1 MNLPGRGAGS
11 KLLALI
17 AILALAAGSWGCP
30 HRRERAEAEIHRGQA
45 LLKLQNNA
53 LALQAFQQAIKLDP
67 DLAPADDGLGIS
79 FCRLGRL
86 PEARS
91 AFSRAKTLDPK
102 NPGYPFSLGICEAT
116 QGASGQEAALD
127 AFERAGRLDPKNAGI
142 QLQIGSTLQTL
153 GRHREAVAYF
163 QRALELDPKLF
174 AAYNNLGVSLS
185 VLGEFDRAVELYQQA
200 IKLHPELAGLSLY
213 SNLGVAFLY
222 QNNLPRAESAFTL
235 ETAINPD
242 HLPARLNLGNI
253 YAVQGRFPEAVREY
267 RRVLSLEPKN
277 RQARINLAIVY
288 ISLNQL
294 QPAQQTLLA
303 LLQDHPDDPA
313 GHYYLGQ
320 TYSLLGDH
328 TRANAE
334 FQRAQSLGFK
344 LEPPSPPPK
353 P

>member
-1 MNLPGRGAGS
+1 MNRHCRRTGS
-11 KLLALI
+11 KLLALTV
-17 AILALAAGSWGCP
+17 ILALGTGSRGCP
-30 HRRERAEAEIHRGQA
+30 HRRERAEAELHRGQA
-45 LLKLQNNA
+45 LLQLQDNT
-53 LALQAFQQAIKLDP
+53 LARQAFQQAVRLDP
-67 DLAPADDGLGIS
+67 DLAPAYDGLGIS
-79 FCRLGRL
+79 SCRLGQF

-91 AFSRAKTLDPK
+91 AFSRAQALDPT
-102 NPGYPFSLGICEAT
+102 NPGYPFSLGICETA
-116 QGASGQEAALD
+116 QGAQGLSPALA
-127 AFERAGRLDPKNAGI
+127 AFERAGQLDPQNAGI
-142 QLQIGSTLQTL
+142 QLQIGSTLQKL
-153 GRHREAVAYF
+153 GRHREAVTYF
-163 QRALELDPKLF
+163 QRAIELDPKLF
-174 AAYNNLGVSLS
+174 VAYNNLGVSLS
-185 VLGEFDRAVELYQQA
+185 ALGEFDRAVELYQQA

-320 TYSLLGDH
+320 TYSLLGDR
-328 TRANAE
+328 TRANSE

-344 LEPPSPPPK
+344 LKPAGPPAK